1 MEPAMTLN
9 VLPYGP
15 SALLVETGGLAPALI
30 AEELRLLEGVIDAVP
45 GAGTV
50 LLTFETAER
59 SERESIRFFTDQI
72 HALKPGSGGQQQD
85 GGSEVTIPVR
95 YDGADLA
102 AVAELSGM
110 RQAEVIAAHAG
121 GVYRVSF
128 MGFAP
133 GFGYLEGLPSPLHLP
148 RRETPRTHVPTG
160 AVAIAGPYTAVYPRQ
175 SPGGWLLL
183 GSTEIDLFDVS
194 ARPPARLRPGMRVR
208 FEPV

>member
-1 MEPAMTLN
+1 MTLN

-30 AEELRLLEGVIDAVP
+30 AEELRQLEGVIDAVP

-50 LLTFETAER
+50 LLTFDTSQR
-59 SERESIRFFTDQI
+59 SEQESIRFFTDQI
-72 HALKPGSGGQQQD
+72 HALKPGSGGRQQ
-85 GGSEVTIPVR
+85 GGGPEFTIPVR
-95 YDGADLA
+95 YDGEDLA
-102 AVAELSGM
+102 VIAELSGM
-110 RQAEVIAAHAG
+110 SQAEVIAAHAG
-121 GVYRVSF
+121 GIYRVSF

-133 GFGYLEGLPSPLHLP
+133 GFGYLEGLPSSLHLP

-160 AVAIAGPYTAVYPRQ
+160 AVAIAGPYSAVYPRQ

-183 GSTEIDLFDVS
+183 GSTEIDLFDVT
-194 ARPPARLRPGMRVR
+194 AHPPAKLRPGMRVR